1 MTFVLGAVLVSSSDQ
16 AALGLLRVAS
26 AAPASAAAKA
36 AQGSMRLGR
45 LRDFCWGNPLPNWGL
60 TIKKMGEL
68 NMDHPEMGI

>member
-1 MTFVLGAVLVSSSDQ
+1 MSSSDQ

-36 AQGSMRLGR
+36 AQGSMCLER